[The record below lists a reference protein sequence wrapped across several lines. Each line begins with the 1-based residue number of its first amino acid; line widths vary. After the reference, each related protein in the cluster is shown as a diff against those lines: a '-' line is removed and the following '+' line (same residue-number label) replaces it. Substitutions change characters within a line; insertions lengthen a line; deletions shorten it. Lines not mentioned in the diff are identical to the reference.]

1 MHLTRRYFLKLSGA
15 IGAYLGV
22 TPFDLFAE
30 DPAAAAP
37 AVAPV
42 KKGKT
47 LVLVFMR
54 GGVDGLNLVIPWK
67 DKNYASL
74 RKSIQI
80 PAPSRE
86 KAEGRA
92 LDLDGF
98 FGLHPRMAALL
109 PFFKDGTAAAL
120 HAVGHDRNT
129 RSHFE
134 EQDVWETGVTGNTVN
149 SDGWVNRHLL
159 TSSGHG
165 PIRAVAIGDGLPRI
179 MHGKCCAYAVRGID
193 DLSLP
198 SARTDDATV
207 GAALEHAYRKDAK
220 KKTGDARDLLA
231 DTGQATLEGIE
242 KLRGIVG
249 KKYEP
254 KAPYPQ
260 TDIARQL
267 MQAARLIKADVGMEV
282 VEVDYG
288 GWDTHQF
295 QGAAQGPY
303 GDLAQGLA
311 EALAAF
317 MTDLGEKANDVL
329 VLTMS
334 DFGRTAAENGTGGT
348 DHGWGNVL
356 LAMGP
361 SLKREGRKPVLG
373 TWPGLAEDQ
382 LHDKRDLMHTTDF
395 RDVMAEVVKGHL
407 GNDSLAKVLPDREF
421 KGVGLLG

>member
-1 MHLTRRYFLKLSGA
+1 MQLTRRYFLKLSGA

-22 TPFDLFAE
+22 TPFDLLAE
-30 DPAAAAP
+30 DPAAE
-37 AVAPV
+37 VKPV
-42 KKGKT
+42 TKGKT

-54 GGVDGLNLVIPWK
+54 GGVDGLNLVVPWK
-67 DKNYASL
+67 DPHYAEL
-74 RKSIQI
+74 RKQI
-80 PAPSRE
+80 VIAPPSGRE
-86 KAEGRA
+86 PGNRA
-92 LDLDGF
+92 IDLDGF
-98 FGLHPRMAALL
+98 FGLHPRLAALHT
-109 PFFKDGTAAAL
+109 FFKDGTAAAL

-165 PIRAVAIGDGLPRI
+165 PIRAVAIGDALPRI

-193 DLSLP
+193 DLAMP
-198 SARTDDATV
+198 NGRVDNATV

-220 KKTGDARDLLA
+220 KQAGDARDLLA

-242 KLRGIVG
+242 KLRGVVG
-249 KKYEP
+249 HKYEP
-254 KAPYPQ
+254 KSPYPQ
-260 TDIARQL
+260 TEIARQL
-267 MQAARLIKADVGMEV
+267 MQAARLIKADVGLEV

-295 QGAAQGPY
+295 QGGAQGPY

-311 EALAAF
+311 DALAAF
-317 MTDLGEKANDVL
+317 LADLGDKAQDVV

-348 DHGWGNVL
+348 DHGWGNCL
-356 LAMGP
+356 LAFGP

-407 GNDSLAKVLPDREF
+407 GNESLAKVLPNHEF

>member
-15 IGAYLGV
+15 LGAYLGV
-22 TPFDLFAE
+22 TPFDLLAE
-30 DPAAAAP
+30 DAAAP
-37 AVAPV
+37 PPV

-47 LVLVFMR
+47 LVLVFLR

-67 DKNYASL
+67 DTNYAKL
-74 RKSIQI
+74 RKQIQI
-80 PAPSRE
+80 PSPTRDKDA
-86 KAEGRA
+86 AAA

-98 FGLHPRMAALL
+98 FGLHPRLASLL

-165 PIRAVAIGDGLPRI
+165 PIRAVAIGDALPRI

-198 SARTDDATV
+198 NARTDSATV
-207 GAALEHAYRKDAK
+207 GAALEHAYKKDAK
-220 KKTGDARDLLA
+220 KRTGDARDLLA

-242 KLRGIVG
+242 KLRGVVG
-249 KKYEP
+249 QKYVP

-267 MQAARLIKADVGMEV
+267 MQAARLIKADVGLEV

-295 QGAAQGPY
+295 QGAVQGPY

-311 EALAAF
+311 DALAAF
-317 MTDLGEKANDVL
+317 LADLGDKAGDVL
-329 VLTMS
+329 VLTLS

-348 DHGWGNVL
+348 DHGWGNCL
-356 LAMGP
+356 LAFGP
-361 SLKREGRKPVLG
+361 SLRREGRKAVLG

-382 LHDKRDLMHTTDF
+382 LHEKRDLQHTTDF
-395 RDVMAEVVKGHL
+395 RDVIAEVMKGHL
-407 GNDSLAKVLPDREF
+407 GNGALAKLLPDREF